1 MMNVSLHL
9 EKGKK
14 NVITDTFIDLTDV
27 VLKNNAIDTIFMSPH
42 STLFIKDIKR
52 YMWDLKYKPFVWR
65 RYTDY
70 IFPLG
75 AW

>member
-42 STLFIKDIKR
+42 STLFIKDICG
-52 YMWDLKYKPFVWR
+52 
-65 RYTDY
+65 
-70 IFPLG
+70 I
-75 AW
+75 